1 MKSEPWTIET
11 IRDALGSPTLASRF
25 IGEINRAPAHEVLTV
40 FARWQGVAERALAA
54 AERAETLAAADDRG
68 EELPGDW
75 VDRTDEVLA
84 AAERIRARRGAA

>member
-1 MKSEPWTIET
+1 MESEPWTIET

-25 IGEINRAPAHEVLTV
+25 IGEINRAPAHEVLAV

-54 AERAETLAAADDRG
+54 AERAEALAAADDRG
-68 EELPGDW
+68 EELSG